1 MMKFDDKKYIAER
14 IRFYRKK
21 MNLTQSELAEMVD
34 LSDQHLSRIERGCY
48 LPSLST
54 FFTIVDA
61 LKMDLREF
69 GFNINEIRNPLKDK
83 LINRIASAKDAE
95 LIFYENIMDAV
106 DTSLNKVKK
115 ELL

>member
-1 MMKFDDKKYIAER
+1 MEI
-14 IRFYRKK
+14 
-21 MNLTQSELAEMVD
+21 N
-34 LSDQHLSRIERGCY
+34 H
-48 LPSLST
+48 
-54 FFTIVDA
+54 A